1 MILINEHDYF
11 TLIVVD
17 SSGVAE
23 PDPYSDL
30 GLFYPPTGH
39 SLTRVIQNDPE
50 REKFLKYK

>member
-11 TLIVVD
+11 ARIVVD

-30 GLFYPPTGH
+30 GFFYPPTGH